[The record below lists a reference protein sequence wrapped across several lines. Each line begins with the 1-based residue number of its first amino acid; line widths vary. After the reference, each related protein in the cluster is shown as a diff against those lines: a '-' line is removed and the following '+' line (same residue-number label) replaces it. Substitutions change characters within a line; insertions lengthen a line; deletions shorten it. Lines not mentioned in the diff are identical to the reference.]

1 MAKISGKITSVKL
14 NGLANLGRKLGN
26 EVKRYDVL
34 MQKRMDMATT
44 MVWRIAH
51 QKRPYIS
58 AQHQK
63 KGFRT
68 LSGSVH
74 HNRVS
79 DPNAQ
84 LGVPVAAKNGG
95 TLQSAVKKEVS
106 HTGYGKFQG
115 MVYVDLSI
123 APYGK
128 DMEFGTSRVHARPFM
143 RPAYELTKDAIM
155 KLIGAK
161 VERK

>member
-14 NGLANLGRKLGN
+14 NALENLGRKMGAR
-26 EVKRYDVL
+26 VKEYDVI
-34 MQKRMDMATT
+34 MERRMRVATD

-58 AQHQK
+58 KQQQK
-63 KGFRT
+63 RGFRT

-84 LGVPVAAKNGG
+84 LGVPVDTGL
-95 TLQSAVKKEVS
+95 LQSVVKREVTR
-106 HTGYGKFQG
+106 TGYGKFQG
-115 MVYVDLSI
+115 VVYVDLAV

-128 DMEFGTSRVHARPFM
+128 DMEFGTSKVHARPFM
-143 RPAYELTKDAIM
+143 RPAMELTREAIKKLFNARAEM
-155 KLIGAK
+155 K
-161 VERK
+161 

>member
-14 NGLANLGRKLGN
+14 GALEALGRSLGN
-26 EVKRYDVL
+26 RTKQYDIL
-34 MQKRMDMATT
+34 MEKRMELATN

-58 AQHQK
+58 KQEQK
-63 KGFRT
+63 HGFVT
-68 LSGSVH
+68 KSGSVH

-95 TLQSAVKKEVS
+95 TLQSAIRKEVNRK
-106 HTGYGKFQG
+106 GYGKFEG
-115 MVYVDLSI
+115 VVYVDLGV
-123 APYGK
+123 APYGMR
-128 DMEFGTSRVHARPFM
+128 MEYGDSLVHARPFM
-143 RPAYELTKDAIM
+143 RPAAALTREAIKQLFAAKAELK
-155 KLIGAK
+155 
-161 VERK
+161 